1 MVEVIKHGE
10 KNIIDCNF
18 CGAQLRYSVDDIKEQ
33 EKYLSQR
40 DSYFEKYIVCPDCK
54 NKVVI
59 KWSAKGGIGE
69 QMKLVKE
76 YLCDDRTPSD
86 EEIKECLEIVE
97 REGCT
102 VKLNDSFHITDGTE
116 CL

>member
-59 KWSAKGGIGE
+59 KWGND
-69 QMKLVKE
+69 MN
-76 YLCDDRTPSD
+76 
-86 EEIKECLEIVE
+86 EIVLTIILTLIVHSLI
-97 REGCT
+97 GT
-102 VKLNDSFHITDGTE
+102 VIYIATNENDD
-116 CL
+116 